1 MGEGAHLRSVEAPI
15 FRREG
20 PGGERGPP
28 QGQMDNDEPEFIKTL
43 IGTRVSGSKPRQAT
57 WKSKALPMA
66 LANHDTAGD
75 VLAGYTAAAS
85 AMSRANDVTRVWARA
100 IPSHRARVLDRP
112 VRGRRAAAAR
122 PPPTARTSSMKNVHR
137 SHEINSFDF

>member
-66 LANHDTAGD
+66 LANHETAGD
-75 VLAGYTAAAS
+75 VSAGYAAAAS

-100 IPSHRARVLDRP
+100 IPPIAPVCLTGRCAGDVPQRHDR
-112 VRGRRAAAAR
+112 R
-122 PPPTARTSSMKNVHR
+122 PRLALVA
-137 SHEINSFDF
+137 